1 MTWLI
6 FVDDLHIN
14 FRDTGRVRLLLRSIS
29 TELIRDEDVFAM
41 RSSGASA
48 INIGVGSDRARLDPA
63 IRTVTGAGLHAS
75 EISSG
80 SKAVREEIGFRHG
93 IAFSAATDLLGNV
106 PVSPHRRRVLLYI
119 SNGYDSE
126 RASARAFSF
135 SGAARRGN
143 VIVFAM
149 NAAGLP
155 SKLVQNTGVDE
166 PRRQS
171 LRGIAEP
178 TGGFALLD
186 SVDFADPMPRIRAAA
201 TASVRGSAK

>member
-14 FRDTGRVRLLLRSIS
+14 FRDTGRVRQLLRSIS
-29 TELIRDEDVFAM
+29 TELMGGEDVFAM
-41 RSSGASA
+41 RSSGPSA
-48 INIGVGSDRARLDPA
+48 ISIGVGSDRARLDAA

-80 SKAVREEIGFRHG
+80 SEAVREEIGFRHG
-93 IAFSAATDLLGNV
+93 IAFSAATDLLSNV
-106 PVSPHRRRVLLYI
+106 PVSPQRRRVLLYI

-143 VIVFAM
+143 VLVFAM
-149 NAAGLP
+149 NAGGLA
-155 SKLVQNTGVDE
+155 SKMAENVGGDDS
-166 PRRQS
+166 RRHS
-171 LRGIAEP
+171 LRAIAEP

-186 SVDFADPMPRIRAAA
+186 ALDFADAMPRIRAAA
-201 TASVRGSAK
+201 TAISK